1 MLFHLSFHNKDQTK
15 MFTIY
20 KIYSKGNLFSIFFFG
35 RGGEEER
42 GVGVNINFIQA
53 VLTCIHHYRLEA
65 V

>member
-15 MFTIY
+15 MF
-20 KIYSKGNLFSIFFFG
+20 
-35 RGGEEER
+35 RGER

-53 VLTCIHHYRLEA
+53 VLTCIHRYRLEA